1 MSSRTLCYNTCSISK
16 PMIRIGSIEQLL
28 NCSFMILWSRTH
40 LLRRHTDPLLQRQ
53 LDFPI
58 DFNNLLPSKKE
69 RGKYSDS
76 ASTSCFTLSSGHFK
90 FKYINICCTLCCCGN
105 IIQVAAV
112 KRKEKI
118 KKGKRAVVTPI
129 IYLHTK
135 ATAG

>member
-16 PMIRIGSIEQLL
+16 PMIRTGNTEQLL
-28 NCSFMILWSRTH
+28 DCAFMILWSRTD
-40 LLRRHTDPLLQRQ
+40 LLRTDPLLQRQ

-58 DFNNLLPSKKE
+58 NFNNLPPSKEE

-90 FKYINICCTLCCCGN
+90 FKYINICCTLCCYGN

-112 KRKEKI
+112 KGKES
-118 KKGKRAVVTPI
+118 
-129 IYLHTK
+129 
-135 ATAG
+135 